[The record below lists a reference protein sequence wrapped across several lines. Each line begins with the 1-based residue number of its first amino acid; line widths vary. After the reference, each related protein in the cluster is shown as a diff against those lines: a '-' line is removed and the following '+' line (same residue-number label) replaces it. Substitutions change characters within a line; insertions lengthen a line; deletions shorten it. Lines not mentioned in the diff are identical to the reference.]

1 MSSSISGKMGKNTF
15 PFFTG
20 KNLHFG
26 RNAVYYLINY
36 KQDRPFSACC
46 RGIGRRVECR
56 DQLPGPFRV
65 LIPLFRKIVLRRSSP
80 GPVFTAPYGAKSKE
94 GIYA

>member
-1 MSSSISGKMGKNTF
+1 MSSTISGKMGQNTF

-20 KNLHFG
+20 KDLHFG
-26 RNAVYYLINY
+26 RNAVYYLNKF
-36 KQDRPFSACC
+36 KQDRPFSARC
-46 RGIGRRVECR
+46 RGTGRRVECR

-65 LIPLFRKIVLRRSSP
+65 LIPLFRKIVLRRFSP
-80 GPVFTAPYGAKSKE
+80 GPVFTALYGAKSKE